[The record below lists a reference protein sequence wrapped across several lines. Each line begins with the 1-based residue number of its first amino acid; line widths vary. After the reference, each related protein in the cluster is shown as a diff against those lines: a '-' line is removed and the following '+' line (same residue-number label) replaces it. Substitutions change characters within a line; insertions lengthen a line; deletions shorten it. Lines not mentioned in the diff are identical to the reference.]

1 MLYILISQMKKILF
15 SFSLSLIGYL
25 CYCQVSFG
33 VKSGI
38 NIATTKNLITFPKN
52 RVGWY
57 VGGSGY
63 IPIHKK
69 LFLQPEL
76 LFSSKGYKYV
86 DLSDGKAVA
95 MRLNYFNIPIL
106 LGYKIDGKTKI
117 LGGAEVGYL
126 IRAINGFNDTN
137 TEATTSSFP
146 KKYDFGIAIG
156 LQYDIIQLLGF
167 EVRYI
172 YGIKGFY
179 QTDAVG
185 IRRSESLAANRVF
198 QIGLNYHFFK

>member
-1 MLYILISQMKKILF
+1 MRKLFFILF
-15 SFSLSLIGYL
+15 SFFFTV
-25 CYCQVSFG
+25 VSFG
-33 VKSGI
+33 QINISVRAGG
-38 NIATTKNLITFPKN
+38 NIATTKSLIAFPKN
-52 RVGWY
+52 RLGWY
-57 VGGSGY
+57 SGLIFK
-63 IPIHKK
+63 IPIQKK
-69 LFLQPEL
+69 LFIQPEL

-95 MRLNYFNIPIL
+95 MRLSYLNIPIL

-198 QIGLNYHFFK
+198 QIGLNYHLFK